1 MSPVN
6 CQLQACT
13 RRHFL
18 HNTGTGIGSIALS
31 SLLGHSA
38 NRTAAA
44 SEHSLQPHFTPRTK
58 NIIYLHM
65 AGSPPQHELFDYK
78 PKLVEHHLQP
88 CPQSLLENQRF
99 AFIKGHPNLLGTPYQ
114 FSPQGQSGTL
124 VSELLP
130 HFGKMI
136 DKVAVIKSMHT
147 DQFNHAPAQLLLYTG
162 SPRFGHASMGAW
174 ATYGLGSENQNLPG
188 FVVLTS
194 GGTDPSGGK
203 SLWGSG
209 FLPSVH
215 QGVQCRTEGAPIL
228 YANNPKGM
236 NSATRRR
243 SLDALRDLNERQ
255 FKQFGDPETESRIE
269 QYELAYRMQIAVPEV
284 MDIRQ
289 EPQHIHELYNA
300 DPQSSSFANNCLLAR
315 RLIEQGVRFVQLFD
329 WGWDIHGTAKSN
341 DIVHHLP
348 EKCKQVDQPIAALI
362 KDLDQRGLLD
372 ETLIVWSG
380 EFGRTSMNEERN
392 GSKFLGRDHHPHCF
406 SMWMA
411 GGGIKGGISYG
422 ETDELGFF
430 ITENQI
436 EVHDLQATILHLLGF
451 DPFRFQYS
459 FQGLNH
465 RLIGPEGNATIQHG
479 LIA

>member
-31 SLLGHSA
+31 SLFGHSA

-147 DQFNHAPAQLLLYTG
+147 DQFNHA
-162 SPRFGHASMGAW
+162 
-174 ATYGLGSENQNLPG
+174 
-188 FVVLTS
+188 
-194 GGTDPSGGK
+194 
-203 SLWGSG
+203 
-209 FLPSVH
+209 
-215 QGVQCRTEGAPIL
+215 
-228 YANNPKGM
+228 
-236 NSATRRR
+236 
-243 SLDALRDLNERQ
+243 
-255 FKQFGDPETESRIE
+255 
-269 QYELAYRMQIAVPEV
+269 
-284 MDIRQ
+284 
-289 EPQHIHELYNA
+289 
-300 DPQSSSFANNCLLAR
+300 
-315 RLIEQGVRFVQLFD
+315 
-329 WGWDIHGTAKSN
+329 
-341 DIVHHLP
+341 
-348 EKCKQVDQPIAALI
+348 
-362 KDLDQRGLLD
+362 
-372 ETLIVWSG
+372 
-380 EFGRTSMNEERN
+380 
-392 GSKFLGRDHHPHCF
+392 
-406 SMWMA
+406 
-411 GGGIKGGISYG
+411 
-422 ETDELGFF
+422 
-430 ITENQI
+430 
-436 EVHDLQATILHLLGF
+436 QAI
-451 DPFRFQYS
+451 
-459 FQGLNH
+459 
-465 RLIGPEGNATIQHG
+465 
-479 LIA
+479 